1 MRSGRSLKSR
11 EFGGR
16 PERLNVS
23 EFLLSQLC
31 QMVAKHGFPATLEG
45 PDRAVRAVNTLEDA
59 SEGELTFLS
68 NPKYLKQVEITRAG
82 AIIAAPDVVIPGGK
96 SVVRCPDP
104 YAAVTVAIIAIH
116 GHRMHPRWGVSER
129 AVIHPSSKPGA
140 NANIAATVTVG
151 ANVTMGANCTLYPGV
166 FIGDG
171 VTLGDDVT
179 LFPNVV
185 VYDGCRIGH
194 RVTIHA
200 CTVIGE
206 DGLGYAPVGDTWM
219 KIPQVGCVVIDD
231 DVEIGANCAI
241 DRATLGQTRI
251 GAGSKFSNLIAV
263 GHGSR
268 IGENAMIVAQVG
280 IAGSVTVGRN
290 VTLAGQVG
298 LAGHLSVGDRVSIG
312 AQAGVAGDV
321 APGTK
326 LLGSPAVEIGDAKR
340 QFIAVQ
346 RLPEWSKEVNQR
358 LAEMNRQLETLRAAM
373 NGREKG

>member
-1 MRSGRSLKSR
+1 M
-11 EFGGR
+11 
-16 PERLNVS
+16 PDIP
-23 EFLLSQLC
+23 LSQLC
-31 QMVAKHGFPATLEG
+31 KVITSHGFPASLEG
-45 PDRAVRAVNTLEDA
+45 ADRPVCAVNTLEDA
-59 SEGELTFLS
+59 GENDLTFLS
-68 NPKYLKQVEITRAG
+68 NPKYLKQVEHTRAG
-82 AIIAAPDVVIPGGK
+82 AIIAAPGVVIPNGK
-96 SVVRCPDP
+96 SVIRCTDP

-116 GHRMHPRWGVSER
+116 GFRRHPVWGVSDR
-129 AVIHPSSKPGA
+129 AVIHPSARIGP
-140 NANIAATVTVG
+140 NANIAPTVVI
-151 ANVTMGANCTLYPGV
+151 AADVSIGANCTLYPGV
-166 FIGDG
+166 YLGDG
-171 VTLGDDVT
+171 VRLGDHVT

-185 VYDGCRIGH
+185 IYDGCRIGH

-206 DGLGYAPVGDTWM
+206 DGLGYAPVGDRWM
-219 KIPQVGCVVIDD
+219 KIPQVGGVVIDD
-231 DVEIGANCAI
+231 DVEIGSNCAI

-298 LAGHLSVGDRVSIG
+298 LAGHLTIGDRVSVG

-346 RLPEWSKEVNQR
+346 RLPDWSKEVNQR
-358 LAEMNRQLETLRAAM
+358 LADLTRQVESLKVAL
-373 NGREKG
+373 NGRESG